1 MRPVKKRLTHGRR
14 RHAMS
19 NEIFAKSA
27 LGGMILSSGVAG
39 TGRKM
44 RDLMRTAA
52 RATALAVA
60 LCGAASALPAR
71 ADVKAGVD
79 AWSRG
84 DYKKA
89 VEIWRTDANAG
100 DADAEFNLG
109 QAYRLGRG
117 VPVDL
122 PMAEGWFR
130 KAALQGHVEAITNY
144 GLTLF
149 DEGKRGE
156 ALPWLEKSVA
166 RGEPRAQMVLGTML
180 FNGDGVPKDWPRAYA
195 LLVRATA
202 SGLPRAAQVQAQMDD
217 YIPLDQRQQGLAMA
231 RELEAQAQRPEL
243 PPEIA
248 GAGAKGAVRGTELP
262 ASSYD
267 PNAGQQPAIVPTR
280 PVRQAAT
287 AAPSPRPGRPG
298 TVVTQVPAA
307 TPRAE
312 ATDAPAPR
320 QTTLPVVRAARG
332 GGWKLQLGA
341 YRDENNA
348 HNLWRKIESKG
359 VVPGLQA
366 SFPKRGEL
374 TLLLVG
380 PLASGADA
388 ARACATIKA
397 AIPGTACVPSAP

>member
-1 MRPVKKRLTHGRR
+1 MRYLV
-14 RHAMS
+14 
-19 NEIFAKSA
+19 
-27 LGGMILSSGVAG
+27 
-39 TGRKM
+39 
-44 RDLMRTAA
+44 RT
-52 RATALAVA
+52 TALAAA
-60 LCGAASALPAR
+60 LIGLTGAMPAA

-84 DYKKA
+84 DYRKA
-89 VEIWRTDANAG
+89 VEIWRVDANAG
-100 DADAEFNLG
+100 DADAEFNMG

-156 ALPWLEKSVA
+156 AVPWLEKSVA

-195 LLVRATA
+195 LLVRSAA

-217 YIPLDQRQQGLAMA
+217 YIPLEQRQQGLAMA
-231 RELEAQAQRPEL
+231 REYEAQAQRPEL

-248 GAGAKGAVRGTELP
+248 GAGTSGGMRGTELP
-262 ASSYD
+262 PSSYD
-267 PNAGQQPAIVPTR
+267 PNARQQPAIVATRPSRPAPAETAPVRPTR
-280 PVRQAAT
+280 PG
-287 AAPSPRPGRPG
+287 P
-298 TVVTQVPAA
+298 VVTQVPSA
-307 TPRAE
+307 TRPE
-312 ATDAPAPR
+312 PAGTPPAR
-320 QTTLPVVRAARG
+320 PPVAVTARS

-341 YRDENNA
+341 YRDENNP
-348 HNLWRKIESKG
+348 HNLWRRIEHSG

-366 SFPKRGEL
+366 SFPKRGAL
-374 TLLLVG
+374 TLLLAG
-380 PLASGADA
+380 PLASGAEA
-388 ARACATIKA
+388 ARACAAIKS

>member
-1 MRPVKKRLTHGRR
+1 MR
-14 RHAMS
+14 
-19 NEIFAKSA
+19 N
-27 LGGMILSSGVAG
+27 
-39 TGRKM
+39 
-44 RDLMRTAA
+44 LMRK
-52 RATALAVA
+52 TALAAA
-60 LCGAASALPAR
+60 LIGLAGAMPAA

-84 DYKKA
+84 EYRKA
-89 VEIWRTDANAG
+89 VDIWRVDANAG
-100 DADAEFNLG
+100 DADAQFNMG

-156 ALPWLEKSVA
+156 AVPWLEKSVA

-195 LLVRATA
+195 LLVRSAA
-202 SGLPRAAQVQAQMDD
+202 SGLPRAAPVQAPMDE
-217 YIPLDQRQQGLAMA
+217 YIPLDQRQQGLVLA
-231 RELEAQAQRPEL
+231 RQYEAAAQRPEL

-248 GAGAKGAVRGTELP
+248 GAGTSGGMRGTELP
-262 ASSYD
+262 PSSYD
-267 PNAGQQPAIVPTR
+267 QNAAQQPAIAPT
-280 PVRQAAT
+280 
-287 AAPSPRPGRPG
+287 RPGRPG
-298 TVVTQVPAA
+298 PVVTQVPPTTRSAPPVT
-307 TPRAE
+307 TPARP
-312 ATDAPAPR
+312 PA
-320 QTTLPVVRAARG
+320 VVAARG
-332 GGWKLQLGA
+332 GGWKLLLGA
-341 YRDENNA
+341 YRDENNP
-348 HNLWRKIESKG
+348 HNLWRKIESRG

-374 TLLLVG
+374 TLLVVG

-388 ARACATIKA
+388 ARACGAIKA
-397 AIPGTACVPSAP
+397 AIPGAACVPSAP

>member
-1 MRPVKKRLTHGRR
+1 MMR
-14 RHAMS
+14 
-19 NEIFAKSA
+19 N
-27 LGGMILSSGVAG
+27 
-39 TGRKM
+39 
-44 RDLMRTAA
+44 LMRTTTLTTTLAA
-52 RATALAVA
+52 ALIGLATAL
-60 LCGAASALPAR
+60 PAT

-84 DYKKA
+84 EYKKA
-89 VEIWRTDANAG
+89 VDIWRADANAG
-100 DADAEFNLG
+100 DADACFNMG

-156 ALPWLEKSVA
+156 AVPWLEKSVA

-195 LLVRATA
+195 LLVRSSA

-217 YIPLDQRQQGLAMA
+217 YIPLEQRQQGLVLA
-231 RELEAQAQRPEL
+231 RQYEAAAQRPEL

-248 GAGAKGAVRGTELP
+248 GTGTSGGMRGTELP
-262 ASSYD
+262 PSSYD
-267 PNAGQQPAIVPTR
+267 QNAAQQPAIVATR
-280 PVRQAAT
+280 P
-287 AAPSPRPGRPG
+287 SRPGPG
-298 TVVTQVPAA
+298 PVVTQVPA
-307 TPRAE
+307 TTR
-312 ATDAPAPR
+312 PAPTVTPPAR
-320 QTTLPVVRAARG
+320 PPVAVAARG

-341 YRDENNA
+341 YRDANNPR
-348 HNLWRKIESKG
+348 NLWRKIQSSG
-359 VVPGLQA
+359 VVPGLEA

-374 TLLLVG
+374 TLLLAG

-388 ARACATIKA
+388 ARACGAIKA
-397 AIPGTACVPSAP
+397 AIPGTACVPSSAP